1 MHSYDA
7 STRRDLPIP
16 YEALSDLVAYLE
28 PRIGPVLIVGAVAR
42 DLLASAA
49 GELPIDRATRDIDIA
64 VAITTPRSSRD
75 SVRSAPCGRCRTMN
89 SVALLSTSFPTAR
102 PRTVLER

>member
-64 VAITTPRSSRD
+64 VAITTPSELSIL
-75 SVRSAPCGRCRTMN
+75 VRCLWRVQCQC
-89 SVALLSTSFPTAR
+89 
-102 PRTVLER
+102 E